1 MDSFGSDGVQNRK
14 RGGNVANNRSAL
26 LTVALAFT
34 LSSVQTTA
42 QALRDPQPDIGA
54 MFVGRTLTC
63 SEPQKLVIS
72 QPFAE
77 RAKVKARLYTL
88 LRESLYDDAKGIV
101 NIARE
106 REIKHLAS
114 KLKGDKPR

>member
-1 MDSFGSDGVQNRK
+1 MDSFDPDGVDK
-14 RGGNVANNRSAL
+14 RGGNVANIRFAL
-26 LTVALAFT
+26 LTVALAST
-34 LSSVQTTA
+34 LFSVQATA
-42 QALRDPQPDIGA
+42 QALRDPQPDLA
-54 MFVGRTLTC
+54 ATFVGRALTC

-77 RAKVKARLYTL
+77 RAKVKARLYNL

-106 REIKHLAS
+106 KEIKHLAS
-114 KLKGDKPR
+114 KLKGDKARY